1 MIKICKYCG
10 KEYEARQFN
19 QKYCCKSCCKK
30 ASYAEEIKN
39 KPSLPPKKCVIC
51 GEEFIPQ
58 KTSQILCGKLECKK
72 ESSRR
77 RIKQSKLKAK
87 LKANGEYPEGLT
99 VRKCIICG
107 EEFMPKNKSQIL
119 CGKTECFKERA
130 YRQKQ
135 NIPEEKY
142 PNLIGVYHFST
153 SGVEKICPTCG
164 KTFVTKV
171 WNQIYCSR
179 NCENVP
185 LKLKNK
191 GCLLHEKTCI
201 VCGKTFMPNSPQQA
215 VCSEECKTTRD
226 KNRQREYNKK
236 QPKTVYE
243 PKECKYCDNIFEP
256 KTYNQIFC
264 CKEHQELYYEEN
276 NIKSECGK
284 KYYLKNKK
292 AIQAKHKEYYQ
303 NNKEKVAERGRRNR
317 ALRQKNDTDF
327 ILKKRI
333 RERIRDHL
341 KRNLLTKNFHT
352 FELLGYTVDDL
363 RQHLESQF
371 ETNSKPGKEKMS
383 WDNMGATWQID
394 HIRPCV
400 SFNFANEDGSVNQE
414 AIKECW
420 KLENLQPLY
429 SEDNMSKSSW
439 YNGKFYQKGKP
450 I

>member
-1 MIKICKYCG
+1 MIKICEHCG

-19 QKYCCKSCCKK
+19 QKYCSKTCSKK
-30 ASYAEEIKN
+30 ARYAEEVKN
-39 KPSLPPKKCVIC
+39 KSSLPPKKCAIC
-51 GEEFIPQ
+51 GEEFVPKKI
-58 KTSQILCGKLECKK
+58 SQTLCGKLECKK

-77 RIKQSKLKAK
+77 RIRQSKLKAK
-87 LKANGEYPEGLT
+87 LKESGEYTEVLT
-99 VRKCIICG
+99 SRKCIICG
-107 EEFMPKNKSQIL
+107 EEFIPKNKSQIL

-135 NIPEEKY
+135 NILEEEY

-153 SGVEKICPTCG
+153 SGAEKICPTCG
-164 KTFVTKV
+164 KTFVTKA

-191 GCLLHEKTCI
+191 GCLLYERTCI
-201 VCGKTFMPNSPQQA
+201 ICGKTFMPNSPQQT

-226 KNRQREYNKK
+226 KNRQREYNKNK
-236 QPKTVYE
+236 PKVVYE
-243 PKECKYCDNIFEP
+243 SKECKYCNNVFEP

-264 CKEHQELYYEEN
+264 CKEHQELYYSEN
-276 NIKSECGK
+276 DIKSEQGK
-284 KYYLKNKK
+284 RYYLQNKEKIQEKHREYYQKNKK
-292 AIQAKHKEYYQ
+292 ATI
-303 NNKEKVAERGRRNR
+303 ERGRKNR
-317 ALRQKNDTDF
+317 AIRRAIDPDYV
-327 ILKKRI
+327 LKCRI
-333 RERIRDHL
+333 RNQIRDHL

-371 ETNSKPGKEKMS
+371 EANSKPDKEKMS
-383 WDNMGATWQID
+383 WENMGTTWHID
-394 HIRPCV
+394 HIKVCA
-400 SFNFANEDGSVNQE
+400 SFNFVNEDGSVNQD

-420 KLENLQPLY
+420 KLDNLQPLY
-429 SEDNMSKSSW
+429 AEDNMAKSSW
-439 YNGKFYQKGKP
+439 YNGKFYQKGAP